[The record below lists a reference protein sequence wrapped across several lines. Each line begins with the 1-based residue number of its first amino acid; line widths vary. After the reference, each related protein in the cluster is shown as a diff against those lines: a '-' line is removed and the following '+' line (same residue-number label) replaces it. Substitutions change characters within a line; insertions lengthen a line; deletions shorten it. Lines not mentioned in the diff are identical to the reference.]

1 MNQNTAVWPADKLD
15 RKKEA
20 DYIRSYL
27 NALYAE
33 GSKDE
38 YEGSFVL
45 NLNAPWGYG
54 KTFFLENLKTDLGK
68 ADKPHPVLYFD
79 AWKNDYSKSPL
90 LGFISEME
98 QSLKSYEADIPKG
111 KELISNFLSSS
122 KKLLTVMAGIGMNV
136 LVKTVSGI
144 GVEELKE
151 KFTHSLDIDTDDIA
165 KPLGDKS
172 EVLLDK
178 IVQKSLD
185 EHQQVKL
192 LIDNFRAT
200 LEAITKSLK
209 ATGKY
214 SLPMYILVDE
224 LDRCRPTYAI
234 ELLENIKHIF
244 NSNGVFFIVATN
256 KNELAHSINAVY
268 GSSFDSLNYLRR
280 FFTQEYTISI
290 SDRSKYIE
298 QLFVD
303 HRINSDKFII
313 PFDAKLNNTDRMDVF
328 LFEKVS
334 TAFGL
339 GLRDMDQ
346 ICTQLKSILL
356 TTSYE
361 KIHYPYLIFVLMYM
375 FKNKNLYLFNFD
387 NFKNFSLICMIK
399 ESTDYYSK
407 RNPNPVD
414 FNSIIS
420 FYRDIAASGMKEVSH
435 FYNRSLNAH
444 EELILHPINSE
455 TNLGLTTPSISKY
468 PTLVQQAGHIT

>member
-1 MNQNTAVWPADKLD
+1 MNQKTAVWPADKLD

-27 NALYAE
+27 DALYAE
-33 GSKDE
+33 GSNDE
-38 YEGSFVL
+38 YKGSFVL

-54 KTFFLENLKTDLGK
+54 KTFFLENLKADL
-68 ADKPHPVLYFD
+68 DDSHHPVLYFD

-90 LGFISEME
+90 LGFISEIE
-98 QSLKSYEADIPKG
+98 QSLKSYEADIPNG
-111 KELISNFLSSS
+111 KELIKNFLSSS
-122 KKLLTVMAGIGMNV
+122 KKLLTVIAGIGMNV

-144 GVEELKE
+144 GVDELKE
-151 KFTHSLDIDTDDIA
+151 KFTHGLDIDSDDIA

-172 EVLLDK
+172 EILLDK

-192 LIDNFRAT
+192 LINNFRAN

-209 ATGKY
+209 ETGKY

-256 KNELAHSINAVY
+256 KSELAHSINAVY
-268 GSSFDSLNYLRR
+268 GSSFDSFNYLRR

-303 HRINSDKFII
+303 HRINSEKFII
-313 PFDAKLNNTDRMDVF
+313 PFNAQINKTNRMDIF
-328 LFEKVS
+328 LFGEVS
-334 TAFGL
+334 TGFGF
-339 GLRDMDQ
+339 GLRDMEQ
-346 ICTQLKSILL
+346 ICIQLKSILL

-361 KIHYPYLIFVLMYM
+361 RIHYPYLIFVLMYM
-375 FKNKNLYLFNFD
+375 FKNKNTYQFNFD
-387 NFKNFSLICMIK
+387 NFTDFNLTCMIGK
-399 ESTDYYSK
+399 SSDHFGNRS
-407 RNPNPVD
+407 PMPVS
-414 FNSIIS
+414 FGSIIS
-420 FYRDIAASGMKEVSH
+420 FYREIAANTRKEINK
-435 FYNRSLNAH
+435 FYNRNLNDY
-444 EELILHPINSE
+444 E
-455 TNLGLTTPSISKY
+455 TNILEAITSEVNQGLTSSSISKY

>member
-1 MNQNTAVWPADKLD
+1 MNQEPIEWAGDKLD

-20 DYIRSYL
+20 DYIRLYL

-38 YEGSFVL
+38 YKGSFVL

-54 KTFFLENLKTDLGK
+54 KSFFLEKLK
-68 ADKPHPVLYFD
+68 ADLAESKHPVLYFD

-90 LGFISEME
+90 LGFISEIE
-98 QSLKSYEADIPKG
+98 QSLKSYEADIPNG
-111 KELISNFLSSS
+111 KALIGNFLSSS
-122 KKLLTVMAGIGMNV
+122 KKLLAVIAGIGMNV

-144 GVEELKE
+144 GFDELKD
-151 KFTHSLDIDTDDIA
+151 KLNSAVDIDPDDIA

-192 LIDNFRAT
+192 LIENFKT
-200 LEAITKSLK
+200 NLETITKSLQEN
-209 ATGKY
+209 GY

-244 NSNGVFFIVATN
+244 NANGVFFILATN
-256 KNELAHSINAVY
+256 KDELAHSIKAVY
-268 GSSFDSLNYLRR
+268 GDSFDSFNYLRR
-280 FFTQEYTISI
+280 FFNQEYTLSI

-298 QLFVD
+298 QLFVN
-303 HRINSDKFII
+303 HKINLEIFIV
-313 PFDAKLNNTDRMDVF
+313 PFDAKLNNTNRMDVL

-334 TAFGL
+334 AGFML

-346 ICTQLKSILL
+346 ICTQLKSIEL
-356 TTSYE
+356 TTCYG
-361 KIHYPYLIFVLMYM
+361 KIHYPYLIFILMYM
-375 FKNKNLYLFNFD
+375 YSNKNTYKFDFD
-387 NFKNFSLICMIK
+387 NFTDFNLMCMIRHSSDHFSGSSPKPINFSTIINFYREIAASSMK
-399 ESTDYYSK
+399 
-407 RNPNPVD
+407 D
-414 FNSIIS
+414 FNS
-420 FYRDIAASGMKEVSH
+420 
-435 FYNRSLNAH
+435 FYNRSLNNY
-444 EELILHPINSE
+444 EERILDPINNEMS
-455 TNLGLTTPSISKY
+455 LGFTSPSISKY

>member
-1 MNQNTAVWPADKLD
+1 MNQDTTVWPADKLD

-54 KTFFLENLKTDLGK
+54 KTFFLANLKADLSK
-68 ADKPHPVLYFD
+68 SHHPVLYFD
-79 AWKNDYSKSPL
+79 AWKNDYSKNPL
-90 LGFISEME
+90 LGFISEIE
-98 QSLKSYEADIPKG
+98 QSLKGYQADIPRG
-111 KELISNFLSSS
+111 EELVGNFLSNS
-122 KKLLTVMAGIGMNV
+122 KKLLAVIAGIGMNV
-136 LVKTVSGI
+136 LVKKISGF
-144 GVEELKE
+144 GVEEFKDKLA
-151 KFTHSLDIDTDDIA
+151 SGLDIDSDDIA

-172 EVLLDK
+172 EILLDK

-192 LIDNFRAT
+192 LIDTFREN
-200 LEAITKSLK
+200 LEAITKSLQ

-244 NSNGVFFIVATN
+244 NSSGVFFIVATN
-256 KNELAHSINAVY
+256 KNELANSINAVY

-280 FFTQEYTISI
+280 FFTQEYTLNIP
-290 SDRSKYIE
+290 DRSKYIE

-387 NFKNFSLICMIK
+387 NFKNFSLICLIK
-399 ESTDYYSK
+399 ESTDYYSN

-420 FYRDIAASGMKEVSH
+420 FYREIAASPMKEVSQ

-444 EELILHPINSE
+444 EEFIMHPINSE
-455 TNLGLTTPSISKY
+455 INLGLTSPSISKY
-468 PTLVQQAGHIT
+468 PILVQQAGHIT